1 MKICGIEAGGTKFVL
16 GIGDENGNIIHKET
30 IHTTTPYETIEYC
43 KAFILKHKPD
53 ALGIASFGPVD
64 LNRKS
69 TTYGNITSTPKPGWA
84 NVPLLNEIRKVFNGP
99 IGFDTDVNG
108 SALGESIWGNG
119 KDVSSCLYITIGTGI
134 GGGYVENNQ
143 CHHGL
148 LHPEMGHILLR
159 QHPEDSFKGVCPYH
173 GNCFEGLASGPALE
187 ARHNQKANLLDS
199 NDIAWEIEAF
209 YIAQALVNYI
219 LILSPHR
226 ILLGGGVMHQEQ
238 LFPLIREQVRELLNG
253 YIQNP
258 LILTVDESYITSPGL
273 GDNSG
278 LLGAFALALIE
289 NNREK

>member
-1 MKICGIEAGGTKFVL
+1 MKICGIEAGGTKFIL
-16 GIGDENGNIIHKET
+16 GIGDENGNIIHKES
-30 IHTTTPYETIEYC
+30 IPTTTPIETIDYC

-53 ALGIASFGPVD
+53 ALGIASFGPID
-64 LNRKS
+64 LNPQS
-69 TTYGNITSTPKPGWA
+69 ITYGSITTTPKPGWA
-84 NVPLLNEIRKVFNGP
+84 NVPLLNEIRKIYNGP

-108 SALGESIWGNG
+108 AALGESIWGKC
-119 KDVSSCLYITIGTGI
+119 KDVSSCLYLTIGTGI
-134 GGGYVENNQ
+134 GGGFVENNQ

-159 QHPEDSFKGVCPYH
+159 QHPKDTFKGVCPYH
-173 GNCFEGLASGPALE
+173 DNCFEGLASGPALE
-187 ARHNQKANLLDS
+187 ARYHQKANSLDH

-226 ILLGGGVMHQEQ
+226 ILLGGGVMHQNQ
-238 LFPLIREQVRELLNG
+238 LFPLIRKQVKELLNG

-258 LILTVDESYITSPGL
+258 LIQADDESFITSPGL

-289 NNREK
+289 YKKDI